1 MNFQEPARAWVVI
14 GLAHAA
20 QLAAARTWSRNECRE
35 KDLGRGDASV
45 DLHELVDHDIALDG
59 HGGLDTAP
67 VRPHQQSLVL
77 GEQLLGRALCGTV
90 TLQEQK
96 TI

>member
-1 MNFQEPARAWVVI
+1 MNADRKI
-14 GLAHAA
+14 SAA
-20 QLAAARTWSRNECRE
+20 VTAA
-35 KDLGRGDASV
+35 V

-96 TI
+96 TISVNQ